1 MADRLL
7 DENARD
13 GNIELLYVN
22 RAALSSAFERT
33 LNRLYNALNN
43 VAQKL
48 PLGTYITAYM
58 KGGIS
63 AVFPAL
69 QASMWE
75 LQKRRSLLSDDGD
88 EFAGSDDQS
97 AEVVGAEKL
106 AQELL
111 WIIHKLRACHGVDE
125 ALVQWSLASNLSSL
139 ALNANP
145 RVQALLMKISGNH
158 LMFSFL
164 PSLLLLLQITKTTTA
179 NIITDT
185 CQLFTFQNFIL
196 PFSLIFF
203 FIFWLFK

>member
-43 VAQKL
+43 VAQCHADQANNQGGPWSMRVIRKL

-145 RVQALLMKISGNH
+145 RQRF
-158 LMFSFL
+158 FSEV
-164 PSLLLLLQITKTTTA
+164 
-179 NIITDT
+179 
-185 CQLFTFQNFIL
+185 
-196 PFSLIFF
+196 
-203 FIFWLFK
+203 